1 MPNGAA
7 FRLLPATAA
16 PAAGRVL
23 TARALRALVDGY
35 VAVLLPVYLGALGFD
50 PVDIGIIATAT
61 LLGSALATLAV
72 GLYGHRWPQL
82 RLLLAAGLLMAA
94 TGAGFA
100 ALEAYLPLL
109 LIAFVGTLNPSGGD
123 VSLFLPLEH
132 AVLARSVAPA
142 ERTALFARYSLV
154 GAVGAAI
161 GALAS
166 GLADW
171 LAPLIGTLP
180 ALRLMFVIYAAVG
193 VAVFALYR
201 GLTVPADPEG
211 DAPAPALGPSRR
223 RVVMLASLFA
233 VDAFAGGFVINAL
246 VALWLMQR
254 FGLSAAAVGT
264 VFFVTGLCA
273 AASFLAAAPVA
284 RRIGLVNT
292 MVFTH
297 LPANAF
303 LIAAALAP
311 EAWIAISFLVL
322 RGLLSQMDVPTRTSY
337 VMAVVTPPERP
348 AAASLTAVPRSLA
361 AAASP
366 ALAGWLLGVSPFGW
380 PLVIG
385 GALKIAYDLALLG
398 LFRNVTP
405 PEEH

>member
-1 MPNGAA
+1 MAA
-7 FRLLPATAA
+7 GTPFGWMPATAA
-16 PAAGRVL
+16 PAAGRIL
-23 TARALRALVDGY
+23 IARALRALVDGY
-35 VAVLLPVYLGALGFD
+35 VAVLLPVYLGALGFGPID
-50 PVDIGIIATAT
+50 VGVIATAT

-94 TGAGFA
+94 TGTGFA

-109 LIAFVGTLNPSGGD
+109 LVAFVGTLNPSGGD

-154 GAVGAAI
+154 GAVGAAV

-166 GLADW
+166 GLAD
-171 LAPLIGTLP
+171 LLSPLIGALP

-193 VAVFALYR
+193 AAVFALYR
-201 GLTVPADPEG
+201 GLTVRADPDG
-211 DAPAPALGPSRR
+211 AAPAAALGPSRR
-223 RVVMLASLFA
+223 RVITLAALFS

-254 FGLSAAAVGT
+254 FGLSAAAVGA
-264 VFFVTGLCA
+264 VFFATGLCA
-273 AASFLAAAPVA
+273 AASFLAAVPVA

-311 EAWIAISFLVL
+311 EAWAAILFLVL
-322 RGLLSQMDVPTRTSY
+322 RGFLSQMDVPTRTSY

-366 ALAGWLLGVSPFGW
+366 ALAGWLLGLCPFGW

-385 GALKIAYDLALLG
+385 GALKIGYDLALLV
-398 LFRNVTP
+398 LFRDVKP
-405 PEEH
+405 PEEG